1 MKLSEQDAKLFIE
14 LMWALQYFVNQ
25 KLKIL
30 TRVKSLDDYA
40 GCSTEE
46 KIKVRKAL
54 YADTKLIDSFIRENP
69 QNLSK
74 ENLSIVSNWKNFI
87 GGDFHIERFLK
98 RYTVFIK
105 GSDVYGV
112 LGLNQEFEELIHRSR
127 LPLYVQ
133 TVILP
138 FKGKIVYDGLF
149 QAYNFYFGGGIK
161 RELKESYMR
170 AKQNNRII
178 ESLEPT
184 PKGTQRIKLSKP
196 LKNWMPELNELA
208 DKAKKLR
215 ASINH
220 PAIYSPA
227 FGLVKAS
234 IEFAQLSVSESA
246 DLDHLYKSLR
256 KVERALKRSHTVL
269 NREEF
274 RS

>member
-1 MKLSEQDAKLFIE
+1 MKLPEQDAKLFVNLI
-14 LMWALQYFVNQ
+14 WALQYFVNQ
-25 KLKIL
+25 ELKIL
-30 TRVKSLDDYA
+30 THVKSLDDYTV
-40 GCSTEE
+40 CSTEE
-46 KIKVRKAL
+46 KIEVRNAL
-54 YADTKLIDSFIRENP
+54 YADTKLIDYFIQKNP

-74 ENLSIVSNWKNFI
+74 ENLSIVSNWKNYI
-87 GGDFHIERFLK
+87 KGDFHIERFLK
-98 RYTVFIK
+98 RYAIFIK
-105 GSDVYGV
+105 GADVYGV
-112 LGLNQEFEELIHRSR
+112 LGLNQGFDELIHRSR

-178 ESLEPT
+178 ESLEAT
-184 PKGTQRIKLSKP
+184 QEGTQRKKPSKP

-208 DKAKKLR
+208 DKAKKLHG
-215 ASINH
+215 SINH

-227 FGLVKAS
+227 FSLVKAS
-234 IEFAQLSVSESA
+234 IEFAQLAVSDSA

-256 KVERALKRSHTVL
+256 KAERALRKSNTVL
-269 NREEF
+269 NREE
-274 RS
+274 